1 MRLPASLR
9 VATYGVGLIVAASG
23 VTWLLAPQ
31 ASRRVAAACMEV
43 HGSAA
48 MVLLVLV
55 GAVAALHAPTGWRER
70 KNRLSGAVFAAT
82 LTVLV
87 ATGAMLY
94 YVGDEGL
101 RGAASVVHWAIGC
114 AVLLLGGLHVWL
126 GRRSRE
132 R

>member
-9 VATYGVGLIVAASG
+9 AATYLVGLIVAGSG
-23 VTWLLAPQ
+23 VTWLLTPQ
-31 ASRRVAAACMEV
+31 GSRRVAAACMAV
-43 HGSAA
+43 HGSAT

-70 KNRLSGAVFAAT
+70 KNRLSGAIFT
-82 LTVLV
+82 LTLSVLV

-94 YVGDEGL
+94 YAGGEGL
-101 RGAASVVHWAIGC
+101 RSVASVVHWAIGC
-114 AVLLLGGLHVWL
+114 AVLLFGALHVWL
-126 GRRSRE
+126 GRRSRA

>member
-9 VATYGVGLIVAASG
+9 VATYAIGLIVAGSG

-31 ASRRVAAACMEV
+31 GSRRLSAACMQV

-70 KNRLSGAVFAAT
+70 KNRVSGVLFAGTLS
-82 LTVLV
+82 VLV
-87 ATGAMLY
+87 ASGAMLY

-101 RGAASVVHWAIGC
+101 RSAASVVHWALGC
-114 AVLLLGGLHVWL
+114 AVVLLGGLHVWL

>member
-9 VATYGVGLIVAASG
+9 FATYTVGLIVAASG

-31 ASRRVAAACMEV
+31 GSRRISAACMGV

-48 MVLLVLV
+48 MVFLVLV

-70 KNRLSGAVFAAT
+70 KNRASGAVLSGT
-82 LTVLV
+82 LSVLV

-94 YVGDEGL
+94 YVGDEGM
-101 RGAASVVHWAIGC
+101 RNAASVVHWALGC
-114 AVLLLGGLHVWL
+114 AALLLGGLHVWL
-126 GRRSRE
+126 GRRARE

>member
-9 VATYGVGLIVAASG
+9 VATYAVGLIVAASG
-23 VTWLLAPQ
+23 VTWLIAPQ
-31 ASRRVAAACMEV
+31 GWRRVAAACIEV

-48 MVLLVLV
+48 MVLLVLI
-55 GAVAALHAPTGWRER
+55 GAVAALHASSGWRER
-70 KNRLSGAVFAAT
+70 RNRVSGAIFATT
-82 LTVLV
+82 LSVLV

-94 YVGDEGL
+94 YAGSEGV
-101 RGAASVVHWAIGC
+101 RSAASLLHWAIGC
-114 AVLLLGGLHVWL
+114 PAVLLGGLHVWL